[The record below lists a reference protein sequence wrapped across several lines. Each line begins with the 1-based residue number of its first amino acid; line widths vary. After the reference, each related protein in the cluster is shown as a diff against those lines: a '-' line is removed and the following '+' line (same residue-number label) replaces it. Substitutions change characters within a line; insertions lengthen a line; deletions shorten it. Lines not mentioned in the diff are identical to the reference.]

1 MVHDTDGITELRFS
15 VSGWRCYHVGVLAIL
30 AGVTSAACA
39 GEALALWGGPA
50 FRIRVVYELILGCLS
65 VALAVTT
72 LLALLANL
80 WDAARTWR
88 RWRQLRQPAAV
99 VSSDGIRYQ
108 PNGSEVSFTWADIEE
123 LVLHQYHHGRRAV
136 ASVYLRLTA
145 PACGRT
151 ASACGPSGRP
161 PRIPG
166 DRTLTVGNLDQIDVP
181 TPLAIATL
189 RTLAGPRFALR

>member
-1 MVHDTDGITELRFS
+1 MVHGTDGTTELRFS

-30 AGVTSAACA
+30 VCVTSVACA
-39 GEALALWGGPA
+39 GEALALWGGAA
-50 FRIRVVYELILGCLS
+50 FRIGVADELLLGCVS

-80 WDAARTWR
+80 WEAARTWL

-108 PNGSEVSFTWADIEE
+108 PHGCEVSFAWAVIEE
-123 LVLHQYHHGRRAV
+123 LALRQYHHGRRAV
-136 ASVYLRLTA
+136 ASVDLRLAA
-145 PACGRT
+145 PACARTGRRVRVP
-151 ASACGPSGRP
+151 A
-161 PRIPG
+161 

-181 TPLAIATL
+181 TQAAVATL
-189 RTLAGPRFALR
+189 RRLAGQRFALR

>member
-15 VSGWRCYHVGVLAIL
+15 VSGWRCYHVGVLAVL
-30 AGVTSAACA
+30 AGVTSAVCA
-39 GEALALWGGPA
+39 GEALALWGGPV
-50 FRIRVVYELILGCLS
+50 FRIGVVYQLILGCLS

-80 WDAARTWR
+80 LDAARTWR
-88 RWRQLRQPAAV
+88 RWHQLRQPAAV
-99 VSSDGIRYQ
+99 VSGEGIRYQ
-108 PNGSEVSFTWADIEE
+108 PDGREVAFAWADIEE

-145 PACGRT
+145 PAR
-151 ASACGPSGRP
+151 GPSGRT

-189 RTLAGPRFALR
+189 RTLAGPRFAQR